1 MDDDDG
7 IVETVSDNI
16 VLNKPSSTGS
26 VISILTSIIYSRKF
40 LDFLLVSHF

>member
-1 MDDDDG
+1 MDYDDG

-16 VLNKPSSTGS
+16 VINNPSSTGS

-40 LDFLLVSHF
+40 LDFLLVSHY